1 MRYLILSLFILIT
14 FNINAQQLPTKYMG
28 IWSESKDNCKNDI
41 VVNISSNL
49 ISTFSFT
56 EEIKSVKIINENECL
71 VSFITFNGEED
82 VTMNWKLILENNNL
96 KVIENEDT
104 RIYIKCPDNLVQK
117 SIPR

>member
-1 MRYLILSLFILIT
+1 MKYLILSIIIIT
-14 FNINAQQLPTKYMG
+14 FNINAQQLPAKYMG

-56 EEIKSVKIINENECL
+56 EEIKSVKINNENECL
-71 VSFITFNGEED
+71 VSFVIFNGEEN